1 MSQDRIDRY
10 TNQLKSNWEPHRR
23 HPSRFKNV
31 IIKRIADKRRKLRRN
46 ILTSIAIIAIAAPF
60 TALQLNEEFTSS
72 PYDAALLASSHEG
85 DYDWWGIDIG
95 EPQVTEGL
103 SQDYV
108 ILASLFLEEAD
119 PIMEE
124 TVP

>member
-1 MSQDRIDRY
+1 MSQDPIDRY
-10 TNQLKSNWEPHRR
+10 TNQLKSSWEPQKR

-31 IIKRIADKRRKLRRN
+31 IINRIADRRRTLRRN
-46 ILTSIAIIAIAAPF
+46 ILTGVAIIAITTPFAA
-60 TALQLNEEFTSS
+60 LHLNEGFTSS
-72 PYDAALLASSHEG
+72 PYAATLLASSHEG
-85 DYDWWGIDIG
+85 DYDWWGIGIG